1 MSLEEN
7 RMSPEETKALG
18 RRLVE
23 ALNTGNLAAIDEV
36 FAAGYVDRNPF
47 PGTTPD
53 REGVKQGLTKFRAAF
68 PDYRY
73 TIEDE
78 IAAGDK
84 LVHRISGR
92 GTQKGEFQGATATGK
107 QVNWSEIHI
116 VRLANGKVVE
126 HWGIEDQLGMMQ
138 QLGLAPAAKVP
149 VTA

>member
-1 MSLEEN
+1 
-7 RMSPEETKALG
+7 MSPEETKALG

-23 ALNTGNLAAIDEV
+23 ALNTGNLPVIDEV

-53 REGVKQGLTKFRAAF
+53 REGLKQGLAKFRAAF

-78 IAAGDK
+78 ITAGDK
-84 LVHRISGR
+84 LVHRLSAR
-92 GTQKGEFQGATATGK
+92 GTQKGEFQGVKPTGK
-107 QVNWSEIHI
+107 QVNWTEFHI
-116 VRLANGKVVE
+116 ARLANGKVVE

-138 QLGLAPAAKVP
+138 QLGLVPVAKVP
-149 VTA
+149 VSA

>member
-1 MSLEEN
+1 MSYEEN
-7 RMSPEETKALG
+7 RMSPEETKAFG

-23 ALNTGNLAAIDEV
+23 ALNTGNLPAIDEV

-53 REGVKQGLTKFRAAF
+53 REGLRSAF

-78 IAAGDK
+78 ITAGDK
-84 LVHRISGR
+84 LVHRLSAR
-92 GTQKGEFQGATATGK
+92 GTQKGEFQGVTPTGK
-107 QVNWSEIHI
+107 QVNWTEIHI
-116 VRLANGKVVE
+116 ARLANGKVVE

-149 VTA
+149 VSA

>member
-7 RMSPEETKALG
+7 RMSPEETKAFG

-23 ALNTGNLAAIDEV
+23 ALNTGNLPAIDEV
-36 FAAGYVDRNPF
+36 FASNYVDRNPF

-53 REGVKQGLTKFRAAF
+53 RDGLKQGLTKFRAAF

-78 IAAGDK
+78 ITAGDK
-84 LVHRISGR
+84 LVQRLTAR
-92 GTQKGEFQGATATGK
+92 GTQKGEFQGVSPTGK
-107 QVNWSEIHI
+107 QVNWTEIHI
-116 VRLANGKVVE
+116 ARVANGKVVE

-149 VTA
+149 VSA